1 MICLEI
7 EQKFLFDQQV
17 ILLRNDI
24 EEFGALVD
32 RNTVEDVR
40 TGLVFNE
47 LTNHYI
53 RMLFIDV
60 LTRRYLLRN
69 CALLK
74 MI

>member
-32 RNTVEDVR
+32 RSTVDDVR